1 MSEFILE
8 TNGLTKSFG
17 RKKAVDNVSIHIEK
31 GAVYGFI
38 GRNGAG
44 KTTLMKIVSG
54 LSNQSSGTFSLFG
67 TEELYKVRG
76 KVGCLIEAPGLYPDM
91 TAFQNLKMKCL
102 SAGKS
107 DDKFIESLLETVGLG
122 NVGKKK
128 AKNFSLGMKQR
139 LGIAIALI
147 GDPELM
153 ILDEPINGLDPQGIV
168 EVRETIHRLNTEK
181 GITILISS
189 HILEELSKI
198 ATHYGIIHNGQ
209 LLMELSAE
217 ELNLKCSNSIEI
229 VTPDTERACEVL
241 KNSGIES
248 KVLSNGHISV
258 TQQIEDS
265 AEITKMLVQSDIAVS
280 EIFLKGQELEDFYM
294 DITGGGK
301 ND

>member
-107 DDKFIESLLETVGLG
+107 DDKFIGSLLETVGLG

>member
-280 EIFLKGQELEDFYM
+280 EIFRKGQELEDFYM